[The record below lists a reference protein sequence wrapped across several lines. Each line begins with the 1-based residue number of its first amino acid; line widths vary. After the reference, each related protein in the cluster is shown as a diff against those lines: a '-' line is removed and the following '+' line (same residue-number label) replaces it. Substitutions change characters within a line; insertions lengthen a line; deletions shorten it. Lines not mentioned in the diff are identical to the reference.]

1 MAYSTSNP
9 PTLLVPS
16 IGAKPA
22 LWAYQS
28 TNTSTDILAAGFF
41 TNGSGLGMKTN
52 DLLITVS
59 STGYLPF
66 LCAVSSVGASSAAT
80 VVGSSAG

>member
-9 PTLLVPS
+9 PKLLVPS
-16 IGAKPA
+16 LGQAPA
-22 LWAYQS
+22 LWGYRS
-28 TNTSTDILAAGFF
+28 TNTSTEILASNFF
-41 TNGSGLGMKTN
+41 SDGAALGMQVN

-59 STGYLPF
+59 STGFIPF
-66 LCAVSSVGASSAAT
+66 LAAVSTVNASSAAT

>member
-22 LWAYQS
+22 VWAYRS
-28 TNTSTDILAAGFF
+28 TNTSTETLAAGFF
-41 TNGSGLGMKTN
+41 SNGAALGLKAGDIVVSINSTSGVPY
-52 DLLITVS
+52 IT
-59 STGYLPF
+59 G
-66 LCAVSSVGASSAAT
+66 VSSVTASSAAT
-80 VVGSSAG
+80 VVASTAT

>member
-16 IGAKPA
+16 IGNKPA

-28 TNTSTDILAAGFF
+28 THVSTDVLASNFF
-41 TNGSGLGMKTN
+41 SNGSGLGMKVGDFVLVSNTTSAVPYFTGVS
-52 DLLITVS
+52 TVN
-59 STGYLPF
+59 
-66 LCAVSSVGASSAAT
+66 ASSAAT
-80 VVGSSAG
+80 VVASTAT